1 MTKLDHN
8 PVEKLSKLSF
18 FLGLGLPKNVDLIL
32 TWNMSLSFGD
42 QAQARSTFK
51 TVLMSQSWNPNHCV
65 SMFSFFLKFYENLCF
80 GSLPWILW
88 HAMYFEFYLSIIGR
102 KLKRQVSPTVVQNMK
117 LSKPMPQKSLKTC
130 WLCITSRWSGH
141 GSSLCPDRCNSTDMG
156 LTLGHRIAARKS
168 HSYHMWGKAHQ

>member
-1 MTKLDHN
+1 
-8 PVEKLSKLSF
+8 
-18 FLGLGLPKNVDLIL
+18 
-32 TWNMSLSFGD
+32 MSLSFGD

-51 TVLMSQSWNPNHCV
+51 TDLMSQSWNPNHCV
-65 SMFSFFLKFYENLCF
+65 SMFSFFFFEILWKLVF

-130 WLCITSRWSGH
+130 WLSITSRWRGH

-168 HSYHMWGKAHQ
+168 HSYHMWGEHINKCEGRKLVSKMIPLNNYWMR

>member
-1 MTKLDHN
+1 
-8 PVEKLSKLSF
+8 
-18 FLGLGLPKNVDLIL
+18 
-32 TWNMSLSFGD
+32 MSLSFGD

-51 TVLMSQSWNPNHCV
+51 TDLMSQSWNPNHCV
-65 SMFSFFLKFYENLCF
+65 SMFSFFFLKFYENLCF

-130 WLCITSRWSGH
+130 WLSITSSCWGCDSWVGRASWKSWLEKVQLHWH
-141 GSSLCPDRCNSTDMG
+141 GFDSRSPHSSEKISFLPYVGRT
-156 LTLGHRIAARKS
+156 
-168 HSYHMWGKAHQ
+168 HQ